1 MTKTVFISRDLDEDS
16 GFASQ
21 LQAAGWQVR
30 GLSLVTLTALPFDE
44 IPEVDWIFFASKNAV
59 RFFFGGGVS
68 PDEDGLSPSREGGKS
83 ADVVPSTS
91 PLPPRRRGAGGGVS
105 WAALGPATAR
115 ELLRY
120 TRRVDFT
127 GSGDPVTTAAAFRP
141 LAQGKKVLFPAARHS
156 QRSVPAL
163 LADDITA
170 LHLAVYDNAP
180 LPDPPRLE
188 ETVLVFTSPMNAR
201 AYFTRHPLW
210 IHQRVV
216 AIGQTTA
223 ATLADLGITGVLV
236 SEESTESAL
245 ARTVLA
251 LG

>member
-1 MTKTVFISRDLDEDS
+1 MTKNVFISRNLDEDS

-59 RFFFGGGVS
+59 RFFFETGGG
-68 PDEDGLSPSREGGKS
+68 GY
-83 ADVVPSTS
+83 A
-91 PLPPRRRGAGGGVS
+91 AGVS

-120 TRRVDFT
+120 TCRVDFT
-127 GSGDPVTTAAAFRP
+127 GSGDPVTTADAFRP

-156 QRSVPAL
+156 QRSVPEL
-163 LADDITA
+163 LGDDITA
-170 LHLAVYDNAP
+170 LHLVVYDNAP

-188 ETVLVFTSPMNAR
+188 EKVLVFTSPMNAR
-201 AYFTRHPLW
+201 AYFTRHLLL

-223 ATLADLGITGVLV
+223 ATLAALGITGVLV
-236 SEESTESAL
+236 AEESTESAL